1 MFFRTA
7 DATICNE
14 ELRKRFKQFITF
26 DYPVV
31 RALTDDFR
39 FQLKHKFAS
48 LRGIHG
54 FAKRRSKLTWSRNSP
69 SALLRGEYG
78 IPSKGK

>member
-1 MFFRTA
+1 MHFER
-7 DATICNE
+7 
-14 ELRKRFKQFITF
+14 FITF
-26 DYPVV
+26 GRPVV

-54 FAKRRSKLTWSRNSP
+54 FAKRRNKLNAKSKLVASTVRHRREN
-69 SALLRGEYG
+69 RKDT
-78 IPSKGK
+78 SKSKTVRT